1 MCRSRRCSLK
11 GTRGSGSG
19 HVLKRR
25 QARNVYRNRQS
36 GRIEKPGSGLT
47 PVRFLPLRLRYLQ
60 ILRPSWLSGLS
71 LLLSNHSTQA
81 IKNAFFVGLVRN
93 SASVPKTSMLRPPHT
108 PTATP
113 LSDSTISPTRSHGSV
128 TNIKSFIAEK
138 APSSDNQFAAAV
150 AYYYRFEAP
159 EAARKEAITADDL
172 QEACRLAGRTRVA
185 KPAQTLINA
194 HNGGLLDKAAERG
207 SYAISTVGENLVPM
221 ALPSGSGA
229 KPRGAQ
235 KSTSKSPAKKSG
247 KASKK

>member
-1 MCRSRRCSLK
+1 MSTKPDDLEA
-11 GTRGSGSG
+11 
-19 HVLKRR
+19 V
-25 QARNVYRNRQS
+25 
-36 GRIEKPGSGLT
+36 RIIVTALEPFDSSDQE
-47 PVRFLPLRLRYLQ
+47 R
-60 ILRPSWLSGLS
+60 ILRWSREKLGLS
-71 LLLSNHSTQA
+71 SKDVHVAST
-81 IKNAFFVGLVRN
+81 
-93 SASVPKTSMLRPPHT
+93 THT

-113 LSDSTISPTRSHGSV
+113 LSESTIIPTRSHGSV

-207 SYAISTVGENLVPM
+207 SYAISTVGENLVAM
-221 ALPSGSGA
+221 ALPSSGGA

-235 KSTSKSPAKKSG
+235 KSTAKSAKKTSPANKSG
-247 KASKK
+247 KAPKK